1 MPLGKPREAAT
12 ITLMDIDTLRR
23 TGSPGSL
30 EGQMLIAMP
39 NMPDERFS
47 GTVIYICA
55 HNEDGAM
62 GIVVNRQARNVGFAD
77 LLVQLD
83 IVAKNDAIRLPRD
96 IGQKLV
102 MAGGPVEPARGFVL
116 HSTDFILPDATRSI
130 APDLGLTVTLDI
142 LRAIARGEGPKSSLL
157 ALGYAGWGSG
167 QLEREI
173 LENSWLHGP
182 ADTSLILGADHESKY
197 ARALATLGIDK
208 AFLSQESGHG

>member
-1 MPLGKPREAAT
+1 
-12 ITLMDIDTLRR
+12 MDIDTLRR
-23 TGSPGSL
+23 TGAPGSL

-62 GIVVNRQARNVGFAD
+62 GIVVNRQARNIGFAD

-83 IVAKNDAIRLPRD
+83 IVAKNDAIRLPRE
-96 IGQKLV
+96 IGHKLV

-116 HSTDFILPDATRSI
+116 HSTDFILPEATRSV

-157 ALGYAGWGSG
+157 ALGYAGWGAG

-182 ADTSLILGADHESKY
+182 AEAGLILGPDHESKY
-197 ARALATLGIDK
+197 DRALATLGIDR
-208 AFLSQESGHG
+208 AFLSRESGHG

>member
-1 MPLGKPREAAT
+1 
-12 ITLMDIDTLRR
+12 MDIETLRK
-23 TGSPGSL
+23 TGAPGSL

-39 NMPDERFS
+39 NMPDERFA

-62 GIVVNRQARNVGFAD
+62 GIVVNRQARNIGFAD

-83 IVAKNDAIRLPRD
+83 IVAKDQAIRLPTALNRM
-96 IGQKLV
+96 QV

-130 APDLGLTVTLDI
+130 AADLGLTVTLDI
-142 LRAIARGEGPKSSLL
+142 LRAMAKGEGPKNALL
-157 ALGYAGWGSG
+157 ALGYAGWGAG

-173 LENSWLHGP
+173 TENSWLHGP
-182 ADTSLILGADHESKY
+182 APADLILAPEHDTKY
-197 ARALATLGIDK
+197 DRALAALGIDK
-208 AFLSQESGHG
+208 AFLSQEAGHG